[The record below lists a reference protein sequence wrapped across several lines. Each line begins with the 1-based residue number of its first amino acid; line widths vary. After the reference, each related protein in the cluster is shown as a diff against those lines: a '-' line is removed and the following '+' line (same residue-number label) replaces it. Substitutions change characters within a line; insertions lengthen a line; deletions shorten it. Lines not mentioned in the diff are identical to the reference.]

1 MPVGFD
7 NLTPFFS
14 IVFAVNLDIDSGA
27 FVLLA
32 FVTGTHRMDNVQGGR
47 QHCCWTLPPPSGS
60 FAQLHYVEVAQRY
73 LTCWC
78 EESPGSNEQVEA
90 LDQEAKANRCLPFE
104 LLVHFLDLLA
114 AWADLIIDF
123 IYSSI
128 EVWLHE
134 LIHHST
140 LATHCPLADL
150 FAASLSLS
158 ANNHNLRPPGISR
171 TSEALA
177 ILMAVVSMVL
187 LCYAYN

>member
-32 FVTGTHRMDNVQGGR
+32 FVTGTHRMDDVQGSR
-47 QHCCWTLPPPSGS
+47 QHCCWTLPPSGS

-78 EESPGSNEQVEA
+78 EESLGSNEQVEA
-90 LDQEAKANRCLPFE
+90 LDQETKANRYLPFE
-104 LLVHFLDLLA
+104 LLVHFLDLPA
-114 AWADLIIDF
+114 AWVDLIIRDS
-123 IYSSI
+123 INSSI
-128 EVWLHE
+128 AEWLHE
-134 LIHHST
+134 LTHHST
-140 LATHCPLADL
+140 LATHWPLAGL

-158 ANNHNLRPPGISR
+158 ANNHNLRPPDISR

-177 ILMAVVSMVL
+177 ILMVVVFMVL